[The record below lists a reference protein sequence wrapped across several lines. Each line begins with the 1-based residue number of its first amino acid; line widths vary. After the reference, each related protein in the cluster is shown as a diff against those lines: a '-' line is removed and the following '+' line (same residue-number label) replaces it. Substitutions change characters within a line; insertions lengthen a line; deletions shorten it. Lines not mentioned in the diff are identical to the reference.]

1 MTKETDIDSIRN
13 YLEKMA
19 SIIKSS
25 QSIINA
31 PHFLKDGNQAKILQK
46 NLKENFTLLMEYIS
60 EVWVKSEE
68 EFEEFMKD
76 ESFEND
82 FMYFMSLLD
91 NKIKVE

>member
-1 MTKETDIDSIRN
+1 MTKETDIDLIRN

-19 SIIKSS
+19 SITKMSKR
-25 QSIINA
+25 IINA
-31 PHFLKDGNQAKILQK
+31 PHFLNNRKQAKILQE

-82 FMYFMSLLD
+82 FMHFMSLLD
-91 NKIKVE
+91 SKIKVE

>member
-1 MTKETDIDSIRN
+1 MTKETDIDLIRN

-31 PHFLKDGNQAKILQK
+31 PHFLEDENQAKILQE
-46 NLKENFTLLMEYIS
+46 NLKENFTLLMEYVS

-68 EFEEFMKD
+68 EFE
-76 ESFEND
+76 
-82 FMYFMSLLD
+82 
-91 NKIKVE
+91 